1 MLLVADMNRIVMR
14 GLGGTDS
21 HSYTVTSGNM
31 YSSSYSALAYDDQDR
46 SAYYSDGNR

>member
-1 MLLVADMNRIVMR
+1 MNRIIMR
-14 GLGGTDS
+14 GLGGADN

-31 YSSSYSALAYDDQDR
+31 YSSSYSALVYDEQNR